1 MVAGRSPVGM
11 ETASAPARIVAGV
24 AVVAWSGLIFALSS
38 ISDARIS
45 VDEQVDWV
53 VRKAAHIT
61 EFAILAFLVA
71 TLLTLLGARRAIG
84 LAFVVT
90 VLYAASDEVHQAFLP
105 GRGPSPIDVMID
117 SIGAAIGVV
126 LWIVVRRWRAR
137 GQEA

>member
-90 VLYAASDEVHQAFLP
+90 VLYAASDEVHQAFVP

>member
-1 MVAGRSPVGM
+1 MGM